1 MARNAVTD
9 TALGYVRRH
18 GYCDF
23 LTDGSFDPG
32 SETQAALSG
41 DEPAPDGVPLHYVKV
56 AAGVLVEMTVPE
68 KAAIDVALLNEFKRD
83 KARTFDL
90 HTAQIL
96 EEGIEYPGASGNF
109 YRIDP
114 SALTAVQAMRDV
126 GVFPFLIHA
135 IDYTGLLVV
144 NNLAEANALLV
155 AARDKMVDVYQTGAA
170 LLQQIAAAPDK
181 ATLDA
186 IVDPR

>member
-1 MARNAVTD
+1 MARNAVVD
-9 TALGYVRRH
+9 TVLSFVKRH
-18 GYCDF
+18 GWCDF
-23 LTDGSFDPG
+23 AGDGSFDPG
-32 SETQAALSG
+32 SETQLALT
-41 DEPAPDGVPLHYVKV
+41 DDNPAPDGVPLYYVKV
-56 AAGVLVEMTVPE
+56 VAGMLVEMSPAE
-68 KAAIDVALLNEFKRD
+68 KAAIDVALLTQFKRD

-90 HTAQIL
+90 HTQEIL
-96 EEGIEYPGASGNF
+96 AAGIEYPGASGNY

-126 GVFPFLIHA
+126 GVFPFLVHA
-135 IDYTGLLVV
+135 IGYTGFVVV
-144 NNLAEANALLV
+144 NSTAEANSLLV